1 MRNRKQEKPKD
12 LVGTWKKLLGYCRK
26 YLVILVIALVCA
38 AAGTVCTLVGPDKLS
53 DMTDAVTSGIS
64 PDTDK
69 LQEISTAMSE
79 NIAANMQTVITEIAG
94 NLSDTENMQME
105 IEVNGQVISFED
117 QRMTM
122 EIFAS
127 LDGADDTQKSEA
139 VQKLPD
145 AVKKALYTDITVD
158 KTVIT
163 GAEQLE
169 MTNLMAEAGDDTDSM
184 LAVFDKLP
192 DSVYQLIKPAIDM
205 DKVFHIGI
213 VLVILYAC
221 SYVLSAIQGI
231 IMATITQKVSK
242 QMRSDISEKINRLPM
257 WFYNRTTTGDV
268 LSRVTNDVDT
278 IGQSLNQSIGNLIS
292 ALILFAGSFIM
303 MLVTDRWMTL
313 TAVGASL
320 IGFIIMFAIM
330 GKSQKYFRRQQKHL
344 GEING
349 HIEEI
354 YTGHTVVK
362 AYNGEHNAQK
372 IFDEMNTNLQE
383 SGFRAQCL
391 SGMMMPVMGFIGNLG
406 YVAVCVV
413 GGAMALN
420 GKISFGVIVAFMMY
434 VRYFTQPLAQIAQ
447 AVQTMQSAAAAGERV
462 FDFLEAEEMENEDG
476 KIENLGKIRGE
487 VAFEHV
493 KFGYEGT
500 DRTIIHDFSAVAK
513 PGQKVAIVGP
523 TGAGKSTLVNLLMR
537 FHEIQGGKIS
547 IDGVSTSEMKRETVH
562 DQFCMVLQDTWLFE
576 GTIRENLVY
585 CADDVPDEK
594 VKNACKA
601 VGLDHFIR
609 TLPQGYDTVLN
620 DQVNLSQG
628 QKQQLTIARAM
639 IADKPMLILDEATS
653 SVDTRTEQQIQ
664 SAMDKLMENRTSFVI
679 AHRLS
684 TIKNADLILVL
695 KDGDIIESG
704 NHEELMEKDG
714 FYASLYNSQFDQASR

>member
-69 LQEISTAMSE
+69 LQEISTVMSE

-105 IEVNGQVISFED
+105 LEVNGQVISFED

-213 VLVILYAC
+213 VLVILYVC

-313 TAVGASL
+313 TAVE
-320 IGFIIMFAIM
+320 IG
-330 GKSQKYFRRQQKHL
+330 
-344 GEING
+344 
-349 HIEEI
+349 
-354 YTGHTVVK
+354 
-362 AYNGEHNAQK
+362 
-372 IFDEMNTNLQE
+372 
-383 SGFRAQCL
+383 RA
-391 SGMMMPVMGFIGNLG
+391 
-406 YVAVCVV
+406 
-413 GGAMALN
+413 
-420 GKISFGVIVAFMMY
+420 
-434 VRYFTQPLAQIAQ
+434 
-447 AVQTMQSAAAAGERV
+447 
-462 FDFLEAEEMENEDG
+462 
-476 KIENLGKIRGE
+476 
-487 VAFEHV
+487 HV
-493 KFGYEGT
+493 
-500 DRTIIHDFSAVAK
+500 
-513 PGQKVAIVGP
+513 
-523 TGAGKSTLVNLLMR
+523 
-537 FHEIQGGKIS
+537 
-547 IDGVSTSEMKRETVH
+547 
-562 DQFCMVLQDTWLFE
+562 
-576 GTIRENLVY
+576 
-585 CADDVPDEK
+585 
-594 VKNACKA
+594 
-601 VGLDHFIR
+601 
-609 TLPQGYDTVLN
+609 
-620 DQVNLSQG
+620 
-628 QKQQLTIARAM
+628 
-639 IADKPMLILDEATS
+639 
-653 SVDTRTEQQIQ
+653 
-664 SAMDKLMENRTSFVI
+664 
-679 AHRLS
+679 
-684 TIKNADLILVL
+684 
-695 KDGDIIESG
+695 
-704 NHEELMEKDG
+704 
-714 FYASLYNSQFDQASR
+714 

>member
-69 LQEISTAMSE
+69 LQEISTVMSE

-105 IEVNGQVISFED
+105 LEVNGQVISFED

-169 MTNLMAEAGDDTDSM
+169 MTNLMAEAGDDADSM

-242 QMRSDISEKINRLPM
+242 QMRSDISEKINCLPM

-320 IGFIIMFAIM
+320 IGFIIMFVIM

-391 SGMMMPVMGFIGNLG
+391 SGMMMPVMSFIGNLG

-476 KIENLGKIRGE
+476 KIENLSL
-487 VAFEHV
+487 
-493 KFGYEGT
+493 
-500 DRTIIHDFSAVAK
+500 IHISE
-513 PGQKVAIVGP
+513 P
-523 TGAGKSTLVNLLMR
+523 TR
-537 FHEIQGGKIS
+537 H
-547 IDGVSTSEMKRETVH
+547 
-562 DQFCMVLQDTWLFE
+562 
-576 GTIRENLVY
+576 
-585 CADDVPDEK
+585 
-594 VKNACKA
+594 
-601 VGLDHFIR
+601 
-609 TLPQGYDTVLN
+609 
-620 DQVNLSQG
+620 
-628 QKQQLTIARAM
+628 
-639 IADKPMLILDEATS
+639 
-653 SVDTRTEQQIQ
+653 
-664 SAMDKLMENRTSFVI
+664 
-679 AHRLS
+679 
-684 TIKNADLILVL
+684 
-695 KDGDIIESG
+695 
-704 NHEELMEKDG
+704 
-714 FYASLYNSQFDQASR
+714 

>member
-1 MRNRKQEKPKD
+1 MCIRDR
-12 LVGTWKKLLGYCRK
+12 
-26 YLVILVIALVCA
+26 
-38 AAGTVCTLVGPDKLS
+38 
-53 DMTDAVTSGIS
+53 
-64 PDTDK
+64 
-69 LQEISTAMSE
+69 
-79 NIAANMQTVITEIAG
+79 
-94 NLSDTENMQME
+94 
-105 IEVNGQVISFED
+105 
-117 QRMTM
+117 
-122 EIFAS
+122 
-127 LDGADDTQKSEA
+127 KSEA

-447 AVQTMQSAAAAGERV
+447 AVQTLS
-462 FDFLEAEEMENEDG
+462 L
-476 KIENLGKIRGE
+476 
-487 VAFEHV
+487 
-493 KFGYEGT
+493 
-500 DRTIIHDFSAVAK
+500 IH
-513 PGQKVAIVGP
+513 I
-523 TGAGKSTLVNLLMR
+523 
-537 FHEIQGGKIS
+537 
-547 IDGVSTSEMKRETVH
+547 
-562 DQFCMVLQDTWLFE
+562 
-576 GTIRENLVY
+576 
-585 CADDVPDEK
+585 
-594 VKNACKA
+594 
-601 VGLDHFIR
+601 
-609 TLPQGYDTVLN
+609 
-620 DQVNLSQG
+620 
-628 QKQQLTIARAM
+628 
-639 IADKPMLILDEATS
+639 
-653 SVDTRTEQQIQ
+653 
-664 SAMDKLMENRTSFVI
+664 
-679 AHRLS
+679 
-684 TIKNADLILVL
+684 
-695 KDGDIIESG
+695 
-704 NHEELMEKDG
+704 
-714 FYASLYNSQFDQASR
+714 